1 MLGVLKCDVGFSG
14 SSTMSGFKRCRWVP
28 ASKIL
33 TMARLYSVRAMAVL
47 KRKTGLSGT
56 SA

>member
-33 TMARLYSVRAMAVL
+33 TIAHLYSVRAMAVL